1 MTAPDVEILVIGAG
15 QAGLSAG
22 YHLRRLGL
30 RPEQDFLIVD
40 HAPGPGGAWQ
50 FRWPSLTLTT
60 VNGVHDLPGMA
71 FAEVLRPGSEQAR
84 AATAV
89 PEYYARY
96 EERFDLRVHRPTT
109 VRVVCDRATPTT
121 CPTES
126 VDGLLHAE
134 TVPGPPGGTAP
145 SGRAADH
152 ASADTPTS
160 ASEHGAHAPAL
171 RPSGA
176 DGSGSTAPYSGE
188 SADGARRM
196 PGNAPD
202 TPGSGSTATHP
213 GTTTDRAHHAA
224 GAESDDGFE
233 TSGESSGAPT
243 TSDSDV
249 ATLRVRGL
257 INATGT
263 WEKPFIPYYPGAQ
276 TFGGRQ
282 LHAHD
287 YRTAGEFAGRH
298 VVVVGAGI
306 SAVQLLDEISQVT
319 TTTWTSRTEPR
330 WRTEEF
336 TREAGR
342 RAVAMVEDRV
352 RRGLPPRSV
361 VSVTGL
367 PVDDRIRA
375 ARARGALDWHPM
387 FTRIE
392 PGGVRWPDGTFQPAE
407 VILWATGFRSALDHL
422 APLRLRGPGG
432 GITMTGRLATRV
444 AADPRIHLLGYGP
457 SASTIGANRA
467 GRAAA
472 VELTELLGLR
482 RA

>member
-1 MTAPDVEILVIGAG
+1 VTAPAAPDVEILVIGAG

-22 YHLRRLGL
+22 DHLQRLGL
-30 RPEQDFLIVD
+30 RAERDFLIVD

-60 VNGVHDLPGMA
+60 VNRVHDLSGMS
-71 FAEVLRPGSEQAR
+71 FAEVLPADAEHAR
-84 AATAV
+84 AATVV
-89 PEYYARY
+89 PEYFARY
-96 EERFDLRVHRPTT
+96 EERFDLRVHRPAS
-109 VRVVCDRATPTT
+109 VRVVCDRATPVT
-121 CPTES
+121 CPTET

-134 TVPGPPGGTAP
+134 TVNGATPPGSEHPAP
-145 SGRAADH
+145 SDGGAAPDGGLAPSRDRHPTQDSEHSGPRKGNSASSDAYATRADSPTPSRSLRAAPGEGRH
-152 ASADTPTS
+152 AASKPHAPDGAQGTPTQ
-160 ASEHGAHAPAL
+160 
-171 RPSGA
+171 
-176 DGSGSTAPYSGE
+176 
-188 SADGARRM
+188 
-196 PGNAPD
+196 
-202 TPGSGSTATHP
+202 
-213 GTTTDRAHHAA
+213 
-224 GAESDDGFE
+224 
-233 TSGESSGAPT
+233 
-243 TSDSDV
+243 V
-249 ATLRVRGL
+249 LRVRGL

-263 WEKPFIPYYPGAQ
+263 WEKPFIPYYPGAE
-276 TFGGRQ
+276 TFAGRQ

-287 YRTAGEFAGRH
+287 YRTADEFAGKH

-319 TTTWTSRTEPR
+319 TTTWTSRTEPH
-330 WRTEEF
+330 WREDDFGPEV
-336 TREAGR
+336 GR
-342 RAVAMVEDRV
+342 AAVAMVEDRV

-367 PVDDRIRA
+367 PVDARIRA
-375 ARARGALDWHPM
+375 ARARGALDWHPI
-387 FTRIE
+387 FRRIE
-392 PGGVRWPDGTFQPAE
+392 PRGVRWADDTFQPAD

-472 VELTELLGLR
+472 VELTTFLGLHKD
-482 RA
+482 

>member
-1 MTAPDVEILVIGAG
+1 MTAPDADILVIGAG

-30 RPEQDFLIVD
+30 RPEQDFLIID

-71 FAEVLRPGSEQAR
+71 FAEVLRPGSEHAQ
-84 AATAV
+84 AATAI

-96 EERFDLRVHRPTT
+96 EQRYDLRVHRPTT
-109 VRVVCDRATPTT
+109 VRVVCDRATPST

-134 TVPGPPGGTAP
+134 TAPGATTPP
-145 SGRAADH
+145 SGEPADP
-152 ASADTPTS
+152 TPHTS
-160 ASEHGAHAPAL
+160 AETTGPASEYGSATRYSDAD
-171 RPSGA
+171 A
-176 DGSGSTAPYSGE
+176 DGAYRTAAARMNGHPDPNSE
-188 SADGARRM
+188 SAD
-196 PGNAPD
+196 
-202 TPGSGSTATHP
+202 
-213 GTTTDRAHHAA
+213 AA
-224 GAESDDGFE
+224 KVSDAVE
-233 TSGESSGAPT
+233 
-243 TSDSDV
+243 

-263 WEKPFIPYYPGAQ
+263 WEKPFIPYYPGAE

-287 YRTAGEFAGRH
+287 YRTAEEFAGRH

-375 ARARGALDWHPM
+375 ARARGVLDWHPM

-392 PGGVRWPDGTFQPAE
+392 PDGVRWADGSFQPAE

-432 GITMTGRLATRV
+432 GITMTGRLATQV

-472 VELTELLGLR
+472 VELTEHLGLR
-482 RA
+482 RV